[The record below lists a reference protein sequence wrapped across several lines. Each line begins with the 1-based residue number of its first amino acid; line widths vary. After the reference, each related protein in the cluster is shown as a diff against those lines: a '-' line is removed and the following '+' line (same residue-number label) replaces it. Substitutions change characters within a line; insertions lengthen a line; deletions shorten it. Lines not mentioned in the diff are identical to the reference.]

1 SVGIAI
7 YPTDAADGQALVANA
22 DAALY
27 RAKAEGPGSYRFFD
41 PQMDRELRE
50 SRALQHDLKA
60 AIENREFTLV
70 YQPEANIDGE
80 VIGFEALVRWNHP
93 VQGLIMPAKF
103 IPLAEDS
110 GLIVPLGE
118 LILREACREAAT
130 WSKPL
135 QLAINLSPAQFRNG
149 DLAGLVHS
157 VLLETGLSASRLELE
172 ITEGVLIDDF
182 SHAQS
187 TLRRLKSLGVKI
199 AMDDF
204 GTGYSSLSYLQ
215 SFPFDKIKIDRSF
228 IADIATNHN
237 NAAIVRAVISLA
249 DSLNLPVLA
258 EGVETEEQHAVLNRA
273 GCNQI
278 QGYLL
283 GRPQPIDTYGT
294 LID

>member
-1 SVGIAI
+1 GHAVGDDLLCEVTRRLESVARGAFLARLGGDEFVFILSDGPLPDSAARLAERIVTVLGDKIVLDGRSLTANSSVGIAI

-103 IPLAEDS
+103 IPLAEAS

-157 VLLETGLSASRLELE
+157 VLLETGLSAARLELE
-172 ITEGVLIDDF
+172 I
-182 SHAQS
+182 
-187 TLRRLKSLGVKI
+187 
-199 AMDDF
+199 
-204 GTGYSSLSYLQ
+204 
-215 SFPFDKIKIDRSF
+215 
-228 IADIATNHN
+228 
-237 NAAIVRAVISLA
+237 
-249 DSLNLPVLA
+249 
-258 EGVETEEQHAVLNRA
+258 
-273 GCNQI
+273 
-278 QGYLL
+278 
-283 GRPQPIDTYGT
+283 
-294 LID
+294 